1 LDTNPTFGVFFMAK
15 YDEKFK
21 RSVVQD
27 YLAGGGGYRGLA
39 AKYGVTHGQIR
50 HWVGSYRQNGDEG
63 LAKKFS
69 HYSAEFKLRVLEHMW
84 REELSFNQ
92 TIHLFDLRGGG
103 GVVSAWQRK
112 YHEGGITAL
121 APKSRGR
128 PKQMK
133 SPEPL
138 KPLDEKS
145 TEAKT
150 LQELQR
156 ENEYLRAE
164 VAYLKKLDALV
175 RAKQQAAQTKRKP

>member
-1 LDTNPTFGVFFMAK
+1 
-15 YDEKFK
+15 
-21 RSVVQD
+21 
-27 YLAGGGGYRGLA
+27 
-39 AKYGVTHGQIR
+39 
-50 HWVGSYRQNGDEG
+50 
-63 LAKKFS
+63 
-69 HYSAEFKLRVLEHMW
+69 MW
-84 REELSFNQ
+84 REGLSFTQ

-121 APKSRGR
+121 APKPRGR

-133 SPEPL
+133 SLEPP
-138 KPLDEKS
+138 KPIEKP

-164 VAYLKKLDALV
+164 VDYLKKLDALI
-175 RAKQQAAQTKRKP
+175 RAKKQAAQKKRKP

>member
-21 RSVVQD
+21 KSVVQD
-27 YLAGGGGYRGLA
+27 YLAGGGGYKALA
-39 AKYGVTHGQIR
+39 AKYGPTHGQIR
-50 HWVGSYRQNGDEG
+50 HWVGTYRRNGDQG
-63 LAKKFS
+63 LLKKFS
-69 HYSAEFKLRVLEHMW
+69 HYSAEFKHQVLVRMW
-84 REELSFNQ
+84 REELSYTQ
-92 TIHLFDLRGGG
+92 IVHLFDIRGGS
-103 GVVSAWQRK
+103 GVVSDWERK

-121 APKSRGR
+121 DPKPRGC

-133 SPEPL
+133 SPTSP
-138 KPLDEKS
+138 KPLSDKP
-145 TEAKT
+145 TEVKT

-175 RAKQQAAQTKRKP
+175 RAKQQAAQTKLKP

>member
-1 LDTNPTFGVFFMAK
+1 MAK
-15 YDEKFK
+15 YDEIFK

-27 YLAGGGGYRGLA
+27 YLAGGGGYKGLA
-39 AKYGVTHGQIR
+39 SKYGVTSGQIR
-50 HWVGSYRQNGDEG
+50 NWVGFYRLNGDKG
-63 LAKKFS
+63 LTKKFS
-69 HYSAEFKLRVLEHMW
+69 HYSAEFKLHILEYMW
-84 REELSFNQ
+84 REELSFTQ

-121 APKSRGR
+121 APKPRGR

-133 SPEPL
+133 SLEPL
-138 KPLDEKS
+138 KPIEKP

-175 RAKQQAAQTKRKP
+175 RAKKQAAQKKRKP

>member
-1 LDTNPTFGVFFMAK
+1 MAK
-15 YDEKFK
+15 YDEIFK

-27 YLAGGGGYRGLA
+27 YLAGGGGYKGLA
-39 AKYGVTHGQIR
+39 SKYGVTSGQIR
-50 HWVGSYRQNGDEG
+50 NWVGFYRLNGDKG
-63 LAKKFS
+63 LTKKFS
-69 HYSAEFKLRVLEHMW
+69 HYSAEFMLHILEHMW
-84 REELSFNQ
+84 REELSFTQ

-121 APKSRGR
+121 APKPRGR

-133 SPEPL
+133 SLELP
-138 KPLDEKS
+138 KPIEKP

-175 RAKQQAAQTKRKP
+175 RAKKQAAQKKRKP

>member
-1 LDTNPTFGVFFMAK
+1 MAK

-21 RSVVQD
+21 KSVVQD
-27 YLAGGGGYRGLA
+27 YLAGGGGYRGLSS
-39 AKYGVTHGQIR
+39 KYGVTHGQIR
-50 HWVGSYRQNGDEG
+50 HWVAAYRQNGDGG
-63 LAKKFS
+63 LTKKFS
-69 HYSAEFKLRVLEHMW
+69 HYSAEFKLQVFERMW

-92 TIHLFDLRGGG
+92 TMHLFDLRGGC
-103 GVVSAWQRK
+103 GVVSSWQRK

-121 APKSRGR
+121 APK
-128 PKQMK
+128 
-133 SPEPL
+133 PL
-138 KPLDEKS
+138 SDKP

-175 RAKQQAAQTKRKP
+175 RAKQQAAQTKLKP

>member
-1 LDTNPTFGVFFMAK
+1 MTK

-27 YLAGGGGYRGLA
+27 YLAGGGGYKGLA
-39 AKYGVTHGQIR
+39 SKYGVTSGQIR
-50 HWVGSYRQNGDEG
+50 NWVGFYRLNGDKG
-63 LAKKFS
+63 LIKKFS

-84 REELSFNQ
+84 REELSFTQ
-92 TIHLFDLRGGG
+92 AIHLFDLRGGG

-121 APKSRGR
+121 APKPRGR

-133 SPEPL
+133 SLEPQ
-138 KPLDEKS
+138 KPIEKP

>member
-1 LDTNPTFGVFFMAK
+1 M
-15 YDEKFK
+15 
-21 RSVVQD
+21 
-27 YLAGGGGYRGLA
+27 AGGGGYKGLA
-39 AKYGVTHGQIR
+39 SKYGVTSGQIR
-50 HWVGSYRQNGDEG
+50 NWVGFYRLNGDKG
-63 LAKKFS
+63 LTKKFS

-84 REELSFNQ
+84 REELSFTQ

-121 APKSRGR
+121 APKPRGR

-133 SPEPL
+133 SLEPL
-138 KPLDEKS
+138 KPIEKP

-175 RAKQQAAQTKRKP
+175 RAKKQAAQKKRKP

>member
-1 LDTNPTFGVFFMAK
+1 MAK
-15 YDEKFK
+15 YDEIFK

-133 SPEPL
+133 SLEPP
-138 KPLDEKS
+138 KPIEKP

-175 RAKQQAAQTKRKP
+175 RAKKQAAQKKRKP

>member
-1 LDTNPTFGVFFMAK
+1 MAK
-15 YDEKFK
+15 YDEIFK

-27 YLAGGGGYRGLA
+27 YLAGGGGYKGLA
-39 AKYGVTHGQIR
+39 SKYGVTSGQIR
-50 HWVGSYRQNGDEG
+50 NWVGFYRLNGDKG
-63 LAKKFS
+63 LTKKFS

-84 REELSFNQ
+84 REELSFTQ
-92 TIHLFDLRGGG
+92 TIHLFDLRGGS
-103 GVVSAWQRK
+103 GVVSSWQRK
-112 YHEGGITAL
+112 YYQGGITAL
-121 APKSRGR
+121 APKPRGR

-133 SPEPL
+133 SLEPL
-138 KPLDEKS
+138 KPIEKP

-175 RAKQQAAQTKRKP
+175 RAKKQAAQKKRKP

>member
-1 LDTNPTFGVFFMAK
+1 
-15 YDEKFK
+15 
-21 RSVVQD
+21 
-27 YLAGGGGYRGLA
+27 
-39 AKYGVTHGQIR
+39 
-50 HWVGSYRQNGDEG
+50 
-63 LAKKFS
+63 
-69 HYSAEFKLRVLEHMW
+69 MW

-92 TIHLFDLRGGG
+92 TIHLFDLRGGT
-103 GVVSAWQRK
+103 GVVSDWERK

-133 SPEPL
+133 SPEPPQ
-138 KPLDEKS
+138 PLDEKP
-145 TEAKT
+145 TETKT

-175 RAKQQAAQTKRKP
+175 RAKQQAAQKKRKP